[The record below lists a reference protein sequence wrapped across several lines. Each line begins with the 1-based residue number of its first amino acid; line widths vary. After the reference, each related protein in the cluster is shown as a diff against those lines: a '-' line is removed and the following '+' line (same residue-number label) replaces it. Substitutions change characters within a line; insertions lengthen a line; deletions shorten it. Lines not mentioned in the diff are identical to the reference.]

1 MRDAVRQDVTM
12 QMLWYWMPVALYAG
26 AIFYLSAQPHPEEQ
40 LPSFL
45 LKDVSDKVLHLLEY
59 SVLGALCYRAFRW
72 GLNGQVAARALII
85 AIVAASLYG
94 VTDEVHQLFVP
105 FRESSWLD
113 WLADTIGAAIGAL
126 SWRFVLGVDQRS
138 RH

>member
-1 MRDAVRQDVTM
+1 MG

-26 AIFYLSAQPHPEEQ
+26 AIFFLSSQSHPEEQ

-45 LKDVSDKVLHLLEY
+45 LKDVSDKVLHTVEY
-59 SVLGALCYRAFRW
+59 AVLGGLCYRAFRW
-72 GLNGQVAARALII
+72 GLSGQVAARALII
-85 AIVAASLYG
+85 AIVTASLYG

-105 FRESSWLD
+105 FRESSWQD
-113 WLADTIGAAIGAL
+113 WLADTIGAVIGAL
-126 SWRFVLGVDQRS
+126 SWRFFFGVGPHP